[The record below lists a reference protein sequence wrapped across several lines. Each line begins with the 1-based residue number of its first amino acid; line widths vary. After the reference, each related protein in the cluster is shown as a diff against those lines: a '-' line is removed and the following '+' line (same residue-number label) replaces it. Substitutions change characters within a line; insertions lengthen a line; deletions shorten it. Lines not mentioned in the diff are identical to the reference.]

1 LLFPYLSAFDVPK
14 PDRPLQVLI
23 LGEGARGGRSEI
35 IREALERTG
44 MFRVAVNE
52 VPRGLSRD
60 LLETF
65 QVVLVTR
72 GSVLGESDAEA
83 LKAWVSD
90 GGGMALL
97 SAGLDGFQESL
108 GAERTPAGL
117 ATLTGWTLSSAE
129 PPASR
134 YSLRVAWSDAVH
146 PVVPGAGTFITTDP
160 IPSVGLRADTTVLAT
175 ASTDVKRGETG
186 RRQPVLWVREQG
198 KGRVLATT
206 LGATASGAY
215 ENGFLTMLARGI
227 EWTATGAVS
236 LSSTVTGYPEPD
248 SPIRVTVVTGGHHF
262 ETTFYT
268 LFEGHRDIWWT
279 HFTSNSAA
287 FEKDFR
293 QSCEVLVLYDLSREI
308 GETQK
313 TNLRDFLESGKGL
326 VVLHHA
332 IADYNDWSWWYEEV
346 VGGKFFLKAEGDHP
360 ASVVAKDQH
369 LISEAV
375 GAHAITEGV
384 APLHTIEE
392 TYKGMWISPANQV
405 LLRTDNPTSDE
416 AVAWISPYPHSRVVY
431 IEMGHD
437 RKTHLHPGYRQL
449 VKNAILWTAGRLG
462 QADFRSKQE

>member
-1 LLFPYLSAFDVPK
+1 MLRHALLIGSLLFPYLNAFDVPK
-14 PDRPLQVLI
+14 PDHPLQVLI

-35 IREALERTG
+35 LREALERTG
-44 MFRVAVNE
+44 RFRVTVNE
-52 VPRGLSRD
+52 APRGLSRD

-72 GSVLGESDAEA
+72 GSILSESDAEA
-83 LKAWVSD
+83 LKVWVSN

-97 SAGLDGFQESL
+97 SAGLDGFQEHI
-108 GAERTPAGL
+108 GAGRTLAGL
-117 ATLTGWTLSSAE
+117 AALTGWSLSSAADLL
-129 PPASR
+129 ASR
-134 YSLRVAWSDAVH
+134 HSFRVAWSDVVH
-146 PVVPGAGTFITTDP
+146 PVVPGAGTFLATDP
-160 IPSVGLRADTTVLAT
+160 LPSIELTAGTSVLAT
-175 ASTDVKRGETG
+175 ASPDAKQGGTA

-206 LGATASGAY
+206 LGATASGVY

-227 EWTATGAVS
+227 EWTATGTVS
-236 LSSTVTGYPEPD
+236 LSSTVTGYPQPD

-262 ETTFYT
+262 ETTFYM
-268 LFEGHRDIWWT
+268 LFEGHRDLWWT
-279 HFTSNSAA
+279 HFTSNTAA

-293 QSCEVLVLYDLSREI
+293 QSCDVLVLYDLSREI

-313 TNLRDFLESGKGL
+313 ANLRNFVESGKGL

-332 IADYNDWSWWYEEV
+332 IADYNDWPWWYEEV
-346 VGGKFFLKAEGDHP
+346 VGGKFFLKSEGDHP

-392 TYKGMWISPANQV
+392 TYKGMWISPHNKV

-449 VKNAILWTAGRLG
+449 VKNAILWTAGR
-462 QADFRSKQE
+462 